1 MSQRF
6 IEINYMGTTYTFTKN
21 PEDTQEDFW
30 NISWLIAKQQPKNSK
45 EYEKAMQN
53 ATIWYYQSKYQCQYS
68 SILQKNIQELDDL
81 SLDL

>member
-1 MSQRF
+1 MTQRF

-30 NISWLIAKQQPKNSK
+30 NISWLVAKQQPKNSK
-45 EYEKAMQN
+45 EYEKSMQN
-53 ATIWYYQSKYQCQYS
+53 AIIWYYQSKYQCQYS